1 MDSHNQ
7 LHGYSSMFPN
17 QGNQQMQQYGQG
29 LMGVSIPQMQQPAP
43 VPSADNQAMIVTMT
57 RYSSKRAVRDP
68 NAPKRNLSAYLLY
81 QNSMRSTFKQ
91 ERPELNFGEL
101 AKYTSARYAE
111 LTPEEKQ
118 EWKQKSIADKERY
131 DRELSE
137 YTPPPGYNAKGDAL
151 DMSGKVA
158 GRKRAQKAQKDKNAP
173 KRNLSAY
180 LLFQNANRET
190 LKRENPEL
198 SFGQLSTLT
207 SAKYSKLTPEEKAV
221 WTKKA
226 EEDKLRYERDLAMY
240 RPPPGFDAQGFQI
253 TAGMD
258 DGRGGK
264 RSGKRAARAEVIQFT
279 MPCPTMQYPDL
290 LQHHTDPTDASAHL
304 HTI

>member
-1 MDSHNQ
+1 
-7 LHGYSSMFPN
+7 MFPN

-81 QNSMRSTFKQ
+81 QNSMRATFKQ

-111 LTPEEKQ
+111 LTPEEKE

-137 YTPPPGYNAKGDAL
+137 YTPPPGKWSILNFKSFLYLSDDFNIFPFEGYNAKGDAL

-198 SFGQLSTLT
+198 SFGQLST
-207 SAKYSKLTPEEKAV
+207 
-221 WTKKA
+221 
-226 EEDKLRYERDLAMY
+226 
-240 RPPPGFDAQGFQI
+240 
-253 TAGMD
+253 
-258 DGRGGK
+258 
-264 RSGKRAARAEVIQFT
+264 
-279 MPCPTMQYPDL
+279 
-290 LQHHTDPTDASAHL
+290 
-304 HTI
+304 